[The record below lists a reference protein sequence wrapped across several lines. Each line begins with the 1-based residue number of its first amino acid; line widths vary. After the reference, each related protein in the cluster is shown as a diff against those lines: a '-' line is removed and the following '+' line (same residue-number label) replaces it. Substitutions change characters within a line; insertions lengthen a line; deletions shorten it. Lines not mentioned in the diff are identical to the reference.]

1 MMFVEAATMYHARS
15 LAAGVFGQMG
25 MSRSTHKREE
35 GPRSRILRRSAP
47 YPTDR
52 EQPDQA
58 ALTDNKIGNTVP
70 AATRKAAISGPDAS
84 GRKIPAWIET
94 SYSTAAETVRFANMP
109 EV

>member
-15 LAAGVFGQMG
+15 LAAGVFGQME

-35 GPRSRILRRSAP
+35 GPHSRILRRSAP

-58 ALTDNKIGNTVP
+58 APTDNKIGNEKEGGCNTQP
-70 AATRKAAISGPDAS
+70 NTGNGTG
-84 GRKIPAWIET
+84 GR
-94 SYSTAAETVRFANMP
+94 YSLHALFVHGIRL
-109 EV
+109 